1 MKWEIV
7 WFMWY
12 KADMCLM
19 QKFTWSTKFERNA
32 RDSLKN
38 HLFRYMKT
46 NNILLIFLKMCGAC
60 EFYWLSFTFK
70 RADSERRERNQSA

>member
-19 QKFTWSTKFERNA
+19 QKFTWPTKFGRNA
-32 RDSLKN
+32 RDWLKN

-46 NNILLIFLKMCGAC
+46 NNIVDFTEDVRRVWILL
-60 EFYWLSFTFK
+60 TFVHI
-70 RADSERRERNQSA
+70 